1 MAGPEIVGLALAVP
15 SFLETLIHTGQD
27 LSVRISAARNPRLM
41 TGDLSA
47 FTTRS
52 AQLLA
57 QWTVGNQLCNSTR
70 IDAAIQSALDRDF
83 IDIQTRILEAKQYV
97 AQVEKYGRL
106 RRFWVADRPC
116 KALEESTRGLERV
129 IRQFEDTVK
138 AVEASERLPANVFLS
153 ADVFQWVGND
163 VSEVS
168 DRVCIRKGC
177 LTRGYHKTKP
187 KIGLFLRESRPY
199 GSFSPARVQDI
210 EDDIKFLS
218 KNLTTAVEAT
228 GILDLVGY
236 RNNLETEDFELIF
249 DVKSDLKPKGVLRAF
264 MASTEA
270 LSLSSRVEMCIQLA
284 DAVFQVHK
292 LHLVHK
298 NINSG
303 NTIVMSDSRAADSA
317 LRIFLVNW
325 RLVRKATNAT
335 TMQGE
340 TQWWRQIY
348 QHPTRHLELA
358 EVEYSMGHDIY
369 SLGVCMIELLLWKP
383 LVIQP
388 SIDDPP
394 VVSSIFISEAAKLGF
409 EVDATP
415 RDNCYPIKGRAS
427 TITKNTFFSVP
438 RCLVIMAQDP
448 PPSLNITITPKY
460 EGRTPKSLDVHLLI
474 EKPDLTVDMT
484 LVSMTD
490 VSELFPV
497 PPYTSADAIHASDS
511 EGDIPLVLENGDD
524 GERHWEVTR
533 KTTGNV
539 TVTYSA
545 THINNDSAPT
555 VALLD
560 LRRDHDGINGAGMSV
575 FVLPPEDKT
584 YTINFSWNLR
594 ESPDGT
600 RAVWAYAE
608 RPGTVTKIGS
618 TKLVSESHFAV
629 GPSLHSHPSTV
640 DEDFGFYWFGQP
652 DFEVLQL
659 TEWTQTLFRY
669 MRRFFRDAEPTYRI
683 FMRGSAS
690 SSGTGA
696 AALLRSFMFSYAM
709 GANNTWEGFQTLV
722 SHEMVHTWPTLS
734 GDDDVTWL
742 DAKIRERSNGTRS
755 IDDAVLKLLDR
766 TRLGQ
771 GDSLE
776 DLLDVLEGELESARD
791 EYERMADAKLVV
803 PPDNS
808 LSPYLTVQKTELEQY
823 EVGFEKEVKDGRSFI
838 SKVMLDSRAAQAGL
852 MAGDEIV
859 STEDRLSN
867 PDILVA
873 YEDVNAETRVKYDN
887 KQRNTNHSPGASGA
901 LLPMFALIL
910 MRLSPYFL
918 GLYT

>member
-1 MAGPEIVGLALAVP
+1 
-15 SFLETLIHTGQD
+15 
-27 LSVRISAARNPRLM
+27 
-41 TGDLSA
+41 
-47 FTTRS
+47 
-52 AQLLA
+52 
-57 QWTVGNQLCNSTR
+57 
-70 IDAAIQSALDRDF
+70 
-83 IDIQTRILEAKQYV
+83 
-97 AQVEKYGRL
+97 
-106 RRFWVADRPC
+106 
-116 KALEESTRGLERV
+116 
-129 IRQFEDTVK
+129 
-138 AVEASERLPANVFLS
+138 
-153 ADVFQWVGND
+153 
-163 VSEVS
+163 
-168 DRVCIRKGC
+168 
-177 LTRGYHKTKP
+177 
-187 KIGLFLRESRPY
+187 
-199 GSFSPARVQDI
+199 
-210 EDDIKFLS
+210 
-218 KNLTTAVEAT
+218 
-228 GILDLVGY
+228 
-236 RNNLETEDFELIF
+236 
-249 DVKSDLKPKGVLRAF
+249 
-264 MASTEA
+264 
-270 LSLSSRVEMCIQLA
+270 
-284 DAVFQVHK
+284 
-292 LHLVHK
+292 
-298 NINSG
+298 
-303 NTIVMSDSRAADSA
+303 
-317 LRIFLVNW
+317 
-325 RLVRKATNAT
+325 
-335 TMQGE
+335 
-340 TQWWRQIY
+340 
-348 QHPTRHLELA
+348 
-358 EVEYSMGHDIY
+358 
-369 SLGVCMIELLLWKP
+369 
-383 LVIQP
+383 
-388 SIDDPP
+388 
-394 VVSSIFISEAAKLGF
+394 
-409 EVDATP
+409 
-415 RDNCYPIKGRAS
+415 
-427 TITKNTFFSVP
+427 
-438 RCLVIMAQDP
+438 MAQNP
-448 PPSLNITITPKY
+448 PPSLNITVTPKY
-460 EGRTPKSLDVHLLI
+460 EGRTPKSLDVHLVI
-474 EKPDLTVDMT
+474 ERPNLTANTT
-484 LVSMTD
+484 LVSMSD

-511 EGDIPLVLENGDD
+511 EGDIPLVLENAID
-524 GERHWEVTR
+524 GERYWKVAR

-600 RAVWAYAE
+600 RAVWAYGE
-608 RPGTVTKIGS
+608 GPGTITKIGS

-640 DEDFGFYWFGQP
+640 GEDFGFYWFGQP

-659 TEWTQTLFRY
+659 AEWTQTLFRY

-709 GANNTWEGFQTLV
+709 GANNTWEGFQILL

-734 GDDDVTWL
+734 GDDDVTWYVEGLADYYSIVLPYRLGIFTLDRFIRGLNNMATAYYTNPMINLTNAEVEDRSSENEHIERVPYGRGMFFLIRL

-755 IDDAVLKLLDR
+755 IDDVVLKLLDR

-873 YEDVNAETRVKYDN
+873 YEDVNAETRVK
-887 KQRNTNHSPGASGA
+887 
-901 LLPMFALIL
+901 F
-910 MRLSPYFL
+910 
-918 GLYT
+918 

>member
-1 MAGPEIVGLALAVP
+1 
-15 SFLETLIHTGQD
+15 
-27 LSVRISAARNPRLM
+27 
-41 TGDLSA
+41 
-47 FTTRS
+47 
-52 AQLLA
+52 
-57 QWTVGNQLCNSTR
+57 
-70 IDAAIQSALDRDF
+70 
-83 IDIQTRILEAKQYV
+83 
-97 AQVEKYGRL
+97 
-106 RRFWVADRPC
+106 
-116 KALEESTRGLERV
+116 
-129 IRQFEDTVK
+129 
-138 AVEASERLPANVFLS
+138 
-153 ADVFQWVGND
+153 
-163 VSEVS
+163 
-168 DRVCIRKGC
+168 
-177 LTRGYHKTKP
+177 
-187 KIGLFLRESRPY
+187 
-199 GSFSPARVQDI
+199 
-210 EDDIKFLS
+210 
-218 KNLTTAVEAT
+218 
-228 GILDLVGY
+228 
-236 RNNLETEDFELIF
+236 
-249 DVKSDLKPKGVLRAF
+249 
-264 MASTEA
+264 
-270 LSLSSRVEMCIQLA
+270 
-284 DAVFQVHK
+284 
-292 LHLVHK
+292 
-298 NINSG
+298 
-303 NTIVMSDSRAADSA
+303 
-317 LRIFLVNW
+317 
-325 RLVRKATNAT
+325 
-335 TMQGE
+335 
-340 TQWWRQIY
+340 
-348 QHPTRHLELA
+348 
-358 EVEYSMGHDIY
+358 
-369 SLGVCMIELLLWKP
+369 
-383 LVIQP
+383 
-388 SIDDPP
+388 
-394 VVSSIFISEAAKLGF
+394 
-409 EVDATP
+409 
-415 RDNCYPIKGRAS
+415 
-427 TITKNTFFSVP
+427 
-438 RCLVIMAQDP
+438 MAQNP
-448 PPSLNITITPKY
+448 PPSLNITVTPKY
-460 EGRTPKSLDVHLLI
+460 EGRTPKSLDVHLVI
-474 EKPDLTVDMT
+474 ERPDLTANTT
-484 LVSMTD
+484 LVSMSD

-511 EGDIPLVLENGDD
+511 EGDIPLVLENAID
-524 GERHWEVTR
+524 GERYWKVAR

-600 RAVWAYAE
+600 RAVWAYGE
-608 RPGTVTKIGS
+608 GPGTVTKIGS

-734 GDDDVTWL
+734 GDDDVTWYVEGIADYYSIMLPYRLGIFTLDQFIRGLNNMATAYYTNPMINLTNAEVEDRSSENEHIERVPYGRGMFFLIRL

-755 IDDAVLKLLDR
+755 INDVVLKLLNR

-859 STEDRLSN
+859 STDDRLSN

-873 YEDVNAETRVKYDN
+873 YEDVNAETRVKIRRD
-887 KQRNTNHSPGASGA
+887 GEE
-901 LLPMFALIL
+901 FLISY
-910 MRLSPYFL
+910 RPRSFKRVEAYQWVKREDCK
-918 GLYT
+918 GL